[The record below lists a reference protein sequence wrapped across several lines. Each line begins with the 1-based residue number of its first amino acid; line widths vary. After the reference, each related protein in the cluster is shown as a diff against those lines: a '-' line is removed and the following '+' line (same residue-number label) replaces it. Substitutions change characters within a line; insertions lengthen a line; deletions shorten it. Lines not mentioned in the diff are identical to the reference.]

1 MKMVNMFTYLYIRDR
16 KYSVDINIIKYKI
29 TMPKATGSIH
39 YIEHRSPM
47 KDETGE
53 YLIHPQF
60 VYSDIY
66 DFKDMTKG
74 MRHHH
79 QMTPAQFVA
88 AIESIKDETML
99 ALSQGMEVKIGNML
113 VIRPKLK
120 LREHK
125 DENGN
130 YYHKVYHDGER
141 IPASEVVC
149 SGFEVRTTKE
159 FDKDFFIEYDSK
171 CSRSP
176 WKTKAFA
183 QDPEEEWQIITNY
196 CKEHGFI
203 TVKNFRLLLGVADYH
218 ARQVLDGY
226 CEGDFPKMIREK
238 VGATYLYRVIG
249 E

>member
-1 MKMVNMFTYLYIRDR
+1 
-16 KYSVDINIIKYKI
+16 
-29 TMPKATGSIH
+29 
-39 YIEHRSPM
+39 
-47 KDETGE
+47 
-53 YLIHPQF
+53 
-60 VYSDIY
+60 
-66 DFKDMTKG
+66 
-74 MRHHH
+74 
-79 QMTPAQFVA
+79 
-88 AIESIKDETML
+88 
-99 ALSQGMEVKIGNML
+99 ML

-130 YYHKVYHDGER
+130 YYHKVYHEGER

-171 CSRSP
+171 CSR
-176 WKTKAFA
+176 
-183 QDPEEEWQIITNY
+183 ITNY

-226 CEGDFPKMIREK
+226 CEGDFPKMVREK

-249 E
+249 G

>member
-1 MKMVNMFTYLYIRDR
+1 
-16 KYSVDINIIKYKI
+16 
-29 TMPKATGSIH
+29 MPKATGSIH

-125 DENGN
+125 DEM
-130 YYHKVYHDGER
+130 V
-141 IPASEVVC
+141 I
-149 SGFEVRTTKE
+149 
-159 FDKDFFIEYDSK
+159 
-171 CSRSP
+171 
-176 WKTKAFA
+176 
-183 QDPEEEWQIITNY
+183 IITR
-196 CKEHGFI
+196 FI
-203 TVKNFRLLLGVADYH
+203 
-218 ARQVLDGY
+218 
-226 CEGDFPKMIREK
+226 MK
-238 VGATYLYRVIG
+238 VSAYLPVR
-249 E
+249 

>member
-1 MKMVNMFTYLYIRDR
+1 
-16 KYSVDINIIKYKI
+16 
-29 TMPKATGSIH
+29 MPKATGSIH

-125 DENGN
+125 DEM
-130 YYHKVYHDGER
+130 V
-141 IPASEVVC
+141 I
-149 SGFEVRTTKE
+149 
-159 FDKDFFIEYDSK
+159 
-171 CSRSP
+171 
-176 WKTKAFA
+176 
-183 QDPEEEWQIITNY
+183 IITR
-196 CKEHGFI
+196 FI
-203 TVKNFRLLLGVADYH
+203 MKVSAYLPVRWYVP
-218 ARQVLDGY
+218 VLR
-226 CEGDFPKMIREK
+226 CEPPRSLTRTFS
-238 VGATYLYRVIG
+238 
-249 E
+249 